1 MLSEYR
7 ILDLTDDRGLIG
19 GMILADLGADV
30 IAIEPP
36 GGNVAANAD
45 PSPTA
50 PTTETSKTRSSGSP
64 TPGASAPSSS
74 TSSRKTAE
82 PVSANWPAVPTP

>member
-36 GGNVAANAD
+36 
-45 PSPTA
+45 
-50 PTTETSKTRSSGSP
+50 R
-64 TPGASAPSSS
+64 
-74 TSSRKTAE
+74 RQRQ
-82 PVSANWPAVPTP
+82 PVSTRTLHRRLR